1 MDIKKQLNRI
11 GIKLKT
17 FAEMLE
23 VSRQTLDTYIKLYES
38 NKKIPNERFQ
48 RIFGFLF
55 VPPLDTIKTFSK
67 RWSKIKDYDFNNMVN
82 QLSSSSCDSMNGFGF
97 IAYENKKDKDNNE
110 DKYLEKT
117 IPELTIGEI
126 AEGKAE
132 PNYAYSNRAKDLLEF
147 LEDSMM
153 SYANKV
159 EKFEEYV
166 KKTPYYFVQRFYNEN
181 HIGDYLS
188 GYEFKD
194 DLLINTETKKLLKCS
209 ELLKDENVAIPE
221 GIEIIEDEAFA
232 NNAIL
237 SVVIF
242 PTTIKRIGDHAFYN
256 CDKLEFVI
264 FNASRT
270 NIHQDVVPRLSVG
283 YRIFELSSIFA
294 VLIYQKNMVDNLK
307 LEVRKESKFFH
318 NSDENC
324 FFERGIKLYLV
335 DEPSNDL
342 NLVDTLVINKQTAK
356 EKLKIYKNCYSIK
369 NITYD
374 EETVKGNN
382 FDGDV
387 WTALYE

>member
-1 MDIKKQLNRI
+1 MDIKKQLNHI
-11 GIKLKT
+11 GIKQKT

-23 VSRQTLDTYIKLYES
+23 VSRQTLDTYIKLYEG

-48 RIFGFLF
+48 RIFDFLF
-55 VPPLDTIKTFSK
+55 VPPLDTIKTFSE

-97 IAYENKKDKDNNE
+97 IAYENKKEKDNNE

-117 IPELTIGEI
+117 IPEPTIGEI
-126 AEGKAE
+126 CEGKEE

-147 LEDSMM
+147 LRDSMM
-153 SYANKV
+153 SYTNKV
-159 EKFEEYV
+159 EKFEDYV
-166 KKTPYYFVQRFYNEN
+166 KKTPYYFVERFYNEN
-181 HIGDYLS
+181 HIEDYLS

-194 DLLINTETKKLLKCS
+194 ELLINTETKKLLKCS

-221 GIEIIEDEAFA
+221 DIEIIEDEAFA
-232 NNAIL
+232 NNANL

-270 NIHQDVVPRLSVG
+270 NIHQDVAPRVSVG

-294 VLIYQKNMVDNLK
+294 ILIYQKNMVDNLK
-307 LEVRKESKFFH
+307 LEVRKESKFFS
-318 NSDENC
+318 NSDKNC
-324 FFERGIKLYLV
+324 FFERGVKLYLV
-335 DEPSNDL
+335 DESSNDL

-374 EETVKGNN
+374 EETLKGNN
-382 FDGDV
+382 FDGDI
-387 WTALYE
+387 WTTLYE

>member
-1 MDIKKQLNRI
+1 MDIKKQLNHI
-11 GIKLKT
+11 GIKLMT
-17 FAEMLE
+17 FAEILE

-48 RIFGFLF
+48 RIFDFLF
-55 VPPLDTIKTFSK
+55 VPPLDSIKTFSE

-126 AEGKAE
+126 CEGKGE
-132 PNYAYSNRAKDLLEF
+132 PNYAYSNRAKDVLEYIKDTVMHY
-147 LEDSMM
+147 ES
-153 SYANKV
+153 KV
-159 EKFEEYV
+159 EKFEDYV
-166 KKTPYYFVQRFYNEN
+166 KKTPYYFVERFYNEN
-181 HIGDYLS
+181 HVEDYLN

-194 DLLINTETKKLLKCS
+194 GLLINNDTKKLLKCS
-209 ELLKDENVAIPE
+209 ELLKEDTVIIPE

-232 NNAIL
+232 NNTILAI
-237 SVVIF
+237 VGF
-242 PTTIKRIGDHAFYN
+242 PSTLKRIGDHAFYN
-256 CDKLEFVI
+256 CEKLEFVVFKTFKI
-264 FNASRT
+264 NVC
-270 NIHQDVVPRLSVG
+270 QDVIPRLSVG
-283 YRIFELSSIFA
+283 YRIFELSSIYA
-294 VLIYQKNMVDNLK
+294 IVIYKKEFIDNLK

-324 FFERGIKLYLV
+324 FFEKGVKLYLV
-335 DEPSNDL
+335 DKPSNDL

-374 EETVKGNN
+374 EETLKGNN

-387 WTALYE
+387 WTALFE